1 MLGLSYTPL
10 VFMSQV
16 PLRGFTGSV
25 ICGTNIVPGAR
36 LLLPLSPLLPQRR
49 APVLPPQRYQREYHA
64 QPFFKQALHRL
75 TSFHRPRQAPY
86 PAPLCFTVSPTCPL
100 AYNAE
105 RMGTRMFILAALLAL
120 VVGVTGRITYER
132 VVNTATPAYAQDE
145 DPTVGRDCDD
155 FRSQAEAQAALRE
168 DPSDPDV
175 LDEDEGPDDGIAC
188 ETTNYD
194 DQTTDL
200 TPVAAAV
207 GDGGS
212 ASPAPTTTSS
222 PAPTT
227 SSPAPS
233 DTGASQDQ
241 YVDGNVERPGDMLNS
256 GASGPGPVLTLPD
269 GSCLPEYPIKRNGYC
284 YR

>member
-1 MLGLSYTPL
+1 MP
-10 VFMSQV
+10 
-16 PLRGFTGSV
+16 
-25 ICGTNIVPGAR
+25 
-36 LLLPLSPLLPQRR
+36 
-49 APVLPPQRYQREYHA
+49 
-64 QPFFKQALHRL
+64 
-75 TSFHRPRQAPY
+75 
-86 PAPLCFTVSPTCPL
+86 
-100 AYNAE
+100 YNAE

-132 VVNTATPAYAQDE
+132 VVSTATPEYAQDE

-188 ETTNYD
+188 ETTDYD
-194 DQTTDL
+194 DPARDE

-212 ASPAPTTTSS
+212 ASPAPTTTSG
-222 PAPTT
+222 PAPINTN
-227 SSPAPS
+227 SPAPS
-233 DTGASQDQ
+233 NTDDSDDGASQQQ
-241 YVDGNVERPGDMLNS
+241 YDNDNADEMLNS
-256 GASGPGPVLTLPD
+256 GASGLGPVLTLPD
-269 GSCLPEYPIKRNGYC
+269 GTCIPDYPIKRNGYC

>member
-1 MLGLSYTPL
+1 MT
-10 VFMSQV
+10 
-16 PLRGFTGSV
+16 
-25 ICGTNIVPGAR
+25 
-36 LLLPLSPLLPQRR
+36 
-49 APVLPPQRYQREYHA
+49 
-64 QPFFKQALHRL
+64 
-75 TSFHRPRQAPY
+75 
-86 PAPLCFTVSPTCPL
+86 
-100 AYNAE
+100 YNAE
-105 RMGTRMFILAALLAL
+105 WMGTRMFIIVAALVL
-120 VVGVTGRITYER
+120 VVGVVGRTTYER
-132 VVNTATPAYAQDE
+132 VLNTDTPAYAQDE
-145 DPTVGRDCDD
+145 DPTIGRDCDN

-188 ETTNYD
+188 GTTAYD
-194 DQTTDL
+194 DPATDL

-241 YVDGNVERPGDMLNS
+241 YDDGNVERPGDMLNS

-269 GSCLPEYPIKRNGYC
+269 GSCIPAYPDKRNGYC

>member
-1 MLGLSYTPL
+1 MP
-10 VFMSQV
+10 
-16 PLRGFTGSV
+16 
-25 ICGTNIVPGAR
+25 
-36 LLLPLSPLLPQRR
+36 
-49 APVLPPQRYQREYHA
+49 
-64 QPFFKQALHRL
+64 
-75 TSFHRPRQAPY
+75 
-86 PAPLCFTVSPTCPL
+86 
-100 AYNAE
+100 YNAE

-132 VVNTATPAYAQDE
+132 VVNTTAPAYAQDE

-168 DPSDPDV
+168 DPTDPDV

-207 GDGGS
+207 GGGS

-233 DTGASQDQ
+233 DTGAYQDQ
-241 YVDGNVERPGDMLNS
+241 YDDGSDDRPSDLMKS
-256 GASGPGPVLTLPD
+256 GGPTHGPILTMPD